1 MKVEVAVLG
10 SPSLISLVVSV
21 DVKATPK
28 RVRRVV
34 QGSAAG
40 FTSTLAPSRCTSLL
54 ELTAFGV
61 FVRNQVVLTRVR
73 QDCGNYFSS
82 SIPPSMPGLDRLRA
96 VKRGFVFDFFIC
108 FAAPSSRERGGG
120 EGHEAET
127 EEEVERG
134 KEEDKRV

>member
-1 MKVEVAVLG
+1 MEVAVLG

-108 FAAPSSRERGGG
+108 FAAPSSRELSLI
-120 EGHEAET
+120 HI
-127 EEEVERG
+127 
-134 KEEDKRV
+134 